1 MPPSSPAEPLVSVI
15 VPARDE
21 APYITAALASAAAQ
35 TWPLDELEVVVVD
48 NGSTDGTAA
57 AVRAYMAGTPDL
69 ALCVLDE
76 PVKGVARAKNRA
88 ARAARGQW
96 LIFLDADSRMAPHLV
111 ERVMR
116 RAHAGCPAAS
126 IRIVADS
133 TDPLDRAFFA
143 LLGLGP
149 RLFGIRAQMFYC
161 ARETFL
167 RLGGFDETLALAEDR
182 EFLARLAGAGIPVC
196 HLMESW
202 IATSPRR
209 LRRLPLRLGMLTMLL
224 RWALANWGIGRRWRY

>member
-21 APYITAALASAAAQ
+21 ARYITAALASAAAQ
-35 TWPLDELEVVVVD
+35 TWPLDALEVVVVD

-57 AVRAYMAGTPDL
+57 AVRAYMEAMPDL

-88 ARAARGQW
+88 ARAARGRW
-96 LIFLDADSRMAPHLV
+96 LIFLDADSRMAP
-111 ERVMR
+111 
-116 RAHAGCPAAS
+116 
-126 IRIVADS
+126 
-133 TDPLDRAFFA
+133 
-143 LLGLGP
+143 
-149 RLFGIRAQMFYC
+149 FGIRAQMFYC

-167 RLGGFDETLALAEDR
+167 HLGGFDETLALAEDR

-209 LRRLPLRLGMLTMLL
+209 LRRLPWRLGMLTMLL